1 MSDFSSHTP
10 MMQQYLR
17 IKAEY
22 PDILLLYRMGDFYEL
37 FYEDAERAA
46 KLLDITLT
54 SRGRSA
60 GDPIPMAGVPFHAIE
75 GYLVK
80 LVRLGVSAAI
90 CEQITAPTGK
100 GPVERRVTRIVTP
113 GTLTDEALLDGQHD
127 NLLAALHQHGERFG
141 LATLDIASG
150 RFTVQ
155 ELDNR
160 TALDSELARLQP
172 AELLL
177 SESEAEGFSGYA
189 STGSAHRTITQQPP
203 WYFALDTARRLL
215 TQQFGVHDLSGFGCE
230 HLELAICAAGC
241 LLQYAQDTQKA
252 ALPHI
257 QGLSLERAEDS
268 IFLDAA
274 SRRNLELDTQLSG
287 DKKHTLASV
296 MDNCATPMGSRLLRR
311 WLHRPLRD
319 QARLQAR
326 LASVQILGRGAPTWA
341 SELLSGIGDVERI
354 LARVGLRSARPRDLL
369 QLGVALG
376 RLPEVQAQLATLHS
390 HATSED
396 SPLPFDKLR
405 ERETSTHLQSLAEQI
420 QQFPELHD
428 LLKRAIKD
436 NPALLI
442 RDGNVIAEGFDAEL
456 DELRSLSANAGQYLV
471 DLETRERQRSG
482 LSTLKVGFNKVH
494 GYYIEISRAQ
504 SEQAPIDYQRRQTLK
519 NTERYIT
526 PELKEFEDKVLSANE
541 KALAR
546 EKQLY
551 EALLDKLIEYLGE
564 LQVSSL
570 ALAELDVLC
579 NFAERAD
586 TLRLHPPEFQDKIG
600 IHISNG
606 RHLVVETMLDAPFT
620 PNDVSLDAHQ
630 RMLLIT
636 GANMAGKSVFMR
648 QTALIVL
655 LAHIGSFI
663 PAETAKLGPIDRIF
677 TRIGA
682 SDDVAGG
689 RSTFMVEMTETA
701 NILHNATQ
709 HSLVLM
715 DEVGR
720 GTSTFD
726 GLSLAWACAEELAN
740 KIKALTLFAT
750 HYFELTQ
757 LPDLCQ
763 GIANAHLDAVEQGDK
778 LIFLHQVKTGAANK
792 SYGLQVALLAGV
804 PKSVVAAARKRLQQL
819 EKQQKETVKPA
830 QASLFAAPKPAPQTE
845 PAKPHPVLAAIEQL
859 KPDEM
864 TPKQALDTL
873 YQIQKLYRN
882 E

>member
-17 IKAEY
+17 IKGEY
-22 PDILLLYRMGDFYEL
+22 PEILLFYRMGDFYEL

-60 GDPIPMAGVPFHAIE
+60 GDPIPMAGVPYHAVE

-80 LVRLGVSAAI
+80 LVRQGVSVAI
-90 CEQITAPTGK
+90 CEQIGDPTGK
-100 GPVERRVTRIVTP
+100 APVERQVTRIVTP
-113 GTLTDEALLDGQHD
+113 GTLTDEALLDERRD
-127 NLLAALHQHGERFG
+127 NLLAALHQQGERFG

-155 ELDNR
+155 ELTDQA
-160 TALDSELARLQP
+160 ALDNELARLQP

-177 SESEAEGFSGYA
+177 SETATADFGGL
-189 STGSAHRTITQQPP
+189 TLTRQPS

-215 TQQFGVHDLSGFGCE
+215 TQQFGTQDLSGFGCE

-274 SRRNLELDTQLSG
+274 SRRNLELDTTLSG
-287 DKKHTLASV
+287 ERKNTLLSV
-296 MDNCATPMGSRLLRR
+296 MDQCATPMGSRLLRR

-319 QARLQAR
+319 QLRLQAR
-326 LASVQILGRGAPTWA
+326 LATVQRLLDKLSEHGLH
-341 SELLSGIGDVERI
+341 ELLRGIGDVERI
-354 LARVGLRSARPRDLL
+354 LSRVALRSARPRDLL
-369 QLGVALG
+369 QLRHALG
-376 RLPEVQAQLATLHS
+376 TLPQLQKRLMALTLLA
-390 HATSED
+390 
-396 SPLPFDKLR
+396 
-405 ERETSTHLQSLAEQI
+405 HLIELAKQI
-420 QQFPELHD
+420 QQFPELHE
-428 LLKRAIKD
+428 LLETALRD
-436 NPALLI
+436 NPAPLI
-442 RDGNVIAEGFDAEL
+442 RDGGVIAEGFDTQL
-456 DELRSLSANAGQYLV
+456 DELRSLAANAEDYLLA
-471 DLETRERQRSG
+471 LETRERQRTG
-482 LSTLKVGFNKVH
+482 LNNLKVGFNRVH
-494 GYYIEISRAQ
+494 GYYIELSRAQ
-504 SEQAPIDYQRRQTLK
+504 SEQAPADYQRRQTLK
-519 NTERYIT
+519 NAERYIT
-526 PELKEFEDKVLSANE
+526 PELKAFEEKVLSANE
-541 KALAR
+541 RALAR

-551 EALLDKLIEYLGE
+551 EQLLDRLLAHLGE
-564 LQVSSL
+564 LQASAI
-570 ALAELDVLC
+570 ALAELDVLA
-579 NFAERAD
+579 NFAERAE
-586 TLRLHPPEFQDKIG
+586 TLRLHPPEFQEKIG
-600 IHISNG
+600 IHISAG
-606 RHLVVETMLDAPFT
+606 RHLVVESMIDAPFT
-620 PNDVSLDAHQ
+620 PNDVKLNGHQ

-655 LAHIGSFI
+655 LAHIGSFV
-663 PAETAKLGPIDRIF
+663 PADSAKLGPIDRIF

-701 NILHNATQ
+701 NILHNATP

-726 GLSLAWACAEELAN
+726 GLSLAWACAEELAR
-740 KIKALTLFAT
+740 KIKALSLFST

-757 LPDLCQ
+757 LPDLCH
-763 GIANAHLDAVEQGDK
+763 GIVNVHLDAVEQADK

-804 PKSVVAAARKRLQQL
+804 PRSVVEDARKRLKQL
-819 EKQQKETVKPA
+819 EKQQKGVVQPEQIT
-830 QASLFAAPKPAPQTE
+830 LFAASQQPSEKTAD
-845 PAKPHPVLAAIEQL
+845 KPHPVLDTLQKL
-859 KPDEM
+859 QPDDM
-864 TPKQALDTL
+864 TPKQALEAL
-873 YQIQKLYRN
+873 YLLRSLI
-882 E
+882 